1 MSVASTL
8 VSYCW
13 STCNA
18 YVFVLRFGVHLG
30 MVDDAD
36 ATMGI
41 GVLDTATLVDTGMGI
56 GVFCNYFYNFIV
68 RVPLERRETN
78 KSCLARLLVV

>member
-18 YVFVLRFGVHLG
+18 YVFVLRFGDHLG

-41 GVLDTATLVDTGMGI
+41 SVLGNATLVDIVLGI
-56 GVFCNYFYNFIV
+56 GVLCNYFYNFIV
-68 RVPLERRETN
+68 RVPLREERLIRVA
-78 KSCLARLLVV
+78 LQD